1 MASEPVY
8 TWHPDMITLRQAEAL
23 TNIDY
28 KRIHDAARHGHIYWN
43 RYDVAPTFRV
53 SKRDTLKWAASRK
66 AA

>member
-8 TWHPDMITLRQAEAL
+8 MHHPDMITLRQAEA
-23 TNIDY
+23 
-28 KRIHDAARHGHIYWN
+28 RRGHIYWN

-53 SKRDTLKWAASRK
+53 SKRDTIAWATTQK